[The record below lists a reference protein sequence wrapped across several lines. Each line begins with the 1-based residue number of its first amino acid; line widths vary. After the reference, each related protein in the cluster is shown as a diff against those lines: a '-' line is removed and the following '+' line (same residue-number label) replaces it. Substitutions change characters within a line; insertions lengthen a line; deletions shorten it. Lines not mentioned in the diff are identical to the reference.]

1 MDKMTRNSYLFKMS
15 LPIFV
20 ELLLQLLVGNIDQIM
35 VSHYSQ
41 ASVAAIVNG
50 NQIMNII
57 IITMNML
64 SMATTVVL
72 TQCLG
77 AEDNYKSNQ
86 LCVLSMMVIGTVSVL
101 STCVALFLNRPIF
114 RLMNIDS
121 AILQE
126 TCLYLMIVGGFSL
139 VQGLYLNF
147 AAILRSH
154 TRLKEVMAVSILMNV
169 LNIIGN
175 AILINGLFGFPRLG
189 IVGAA
194 ISTVISKT
202 IGLVCVY
209 IVFRKYTKIKLKFK
223 YLKQGSK
230 EMLFKLL
237 KIGIPSGA
245 ENFSYNLSQICILS
259 IINPYGAAVTAIKGY
274 CSLLANF
281 AYVYAIAIS
290 EAVQIVIGYLLG
302 SGKVEE
308 VGKKVW
314 WTLKISI
321 AVCVGM
327 MFIIWLFSPS
337 VLGIFTQ
344 DEEMLALGR
353 QVLFIDIFLEFG
365 RAINILM
372 TKSLIS
378 VGEIKLPIC
387 VGISFHWAVALLL
400 SYIFGGVL
408 HLGLQ
413 GIWVAMAIDECSR
426 GLIYFLRFRTN
437 KWKKKYI
444 PAEVS

>member
-1 MDKMTRNSYLFKMS
+1 M
-15 LPIFV
+15 
-20 ELLLQLLVGNIDQIM
+20 
-35 VSHYSQ
+35 
-41 ASVAAIVNG
+41 
-50 NQIMNII
+50 
-57 IITMNML
+57 
-64 SMATTVVL
+64 
-72 TQCLG
+72 
-77 AEDNYKSNQ
+77 
-86 LCVLSMMVIGTVSVL
+86 
-101 STCVALFLNRPIF
+101 
-114 RLMNIDS
+114 
-121 AILQE
+121 
-126 TCLYLMIVGGFSL
+126 
-139 VQGLYLNF
+139 
-147 AAILRSH
+147 
-154 TRLKEVMAVSILMNV
+154 
-169 LNIIGN
+169 
-175 AILINGLFGFPRLG
+175 
-189 IVGAA
+189 
-194 ISTVISKT
+194 
-202 IGLVCVY
+202 
-209 IVFRKYTKIKLKFK
+209 
-223 YLKQGSK
+223 
-230 EMLFKLL
+230 
-237 KIGIPSGA
+237 
-245 ENFSYNLSQICILS
+245 S
-259 IINPYGAAVTAIKGY
+259 IINPYGAAVTATKGY

-344 DEEMLALGR
+344 DGEMLALGR

-444 PAEVS
+444 PAETF

>member
-77 AEDNYKSNQ
+77 AEDDYKSNQ

-194 ISTVISKT
+194 ISTFFSKT
-202 IGLVCVY
+202 IRLVCVY

>member
-77 AEDNYKSNQ
+77 AEDDYKSNQ
-86 LCVLSMMVIGTVSVL
+86 LCMLSMMVIGTVSVL